1 MAARTSNYRYKGANR
16 GITYYH
22 CLTADPGARAPV
34 PCDMREHFRGDFVEE
49 ALWGW
54 VTGFL
59 LSPET
64 LDQGFAAYRAELEIN
79 AVPIRARLAVLDD
92 LLADNRAQMGRL
104 LDLYLTGDFP
114 KEVLTDRKTRLEA
127 TITALERERVNLAA
141 SLENETLSEER
152 IATIAEFTTQ
162 AAAGLKLVGNEVQE
176 RRALLRA
183 LAVSGVL
190 TVENGERVLYVRCA
204 LGQAI
209 FPIAARNAPGSTHPQ
224 IPSRSSCPGSDQ
236 PALAR
241 TTGEMPAA
249 AWPRRSPVCPARS
262 GARAAQRTA

>member
-16 GITYYH
+16 DIIYYH

-34 PCDMREHFRGDFVEE
+34 PCVMREHFRGDFVEE

-79 AVPIRARLAVLDD
+79 AAPIRARLAVLDD

-127 TITALERERVNLAA
+127 TITTLAKERVNLAA

-209 FPIAARNAPGSTHPQ
+209 FPIAPRSVPDY
-224 IPSRSSCPGSDQ
+224 SRPRT
-236 PALAR
+236 PAGL
-241 TTGEMPAA
+241 
-249 AWPRRSPVCPARS
+249 S
-262 GARAAQRTA
+262 